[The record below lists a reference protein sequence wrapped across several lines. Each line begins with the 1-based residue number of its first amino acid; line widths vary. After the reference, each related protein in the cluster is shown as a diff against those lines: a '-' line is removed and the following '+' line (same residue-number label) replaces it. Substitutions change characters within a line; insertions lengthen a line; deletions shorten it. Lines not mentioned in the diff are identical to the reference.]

1 MLMSLE
7 QRKARAIWL
16 LRKVKIKPEIKLSQ
30 NRYILELVDTSSS
43 NEQSDPYFNYSSSPL
58 TNTIYGGMLDPV

>member
-1 MLMSLE
+1 MSLE

-43 NEQSDPYFNYSSSPL
+43 NEQSDPYFNYSSQ
-58 TNTIYGGMLDPV
+58 

>member
-1 MLMSLE
+1 MSLE

-16 LRKVKIKPEIKLSQ
+16 LRKVKIKREIKLSQ

-43 NEQSDPYFNYSSSPL
+43 NEQSDPYFNYSSSQL
-58 TNTIYGGMLDPV
+58 TNTIYGCMLDPV

>member
-1 MLMSLE
+1 MSLE

-30 NRYILELVDTSSS
+30 NRYIFELVDTSSS
-43 NEQSDPYFNYSSSPL
+43 NEQSDPYFNCRSSQL

>member
-1 MLMSLE
+1 MSLE

-30 NRYILELVDTSSS
+30 NRYIFELVDTSSS
-43 NEQSDPYFNYSSSPL
+43 NEQSDPYFNYSSSQL
-58 TNTIYGGMLDPV
+58 THTIYGCMLDPV